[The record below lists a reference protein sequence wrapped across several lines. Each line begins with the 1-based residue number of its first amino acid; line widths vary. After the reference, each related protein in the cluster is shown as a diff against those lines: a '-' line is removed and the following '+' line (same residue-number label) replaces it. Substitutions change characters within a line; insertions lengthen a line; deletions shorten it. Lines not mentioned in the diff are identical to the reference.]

1 MLNHSIFS
9 ITYLLS
15 LIVLL
20 TIVLHALIIRIENK
34 SKSRIKTTQTYRVS
48 AAEPAVPLCNIE
60 RIYRETK
67 KPILSEDRMKPRMTH
82 LRLIGLWRRLLVA
95 ILFAVCLALLLPGI
109 SEAHAILLRS
119 DPAKDAVLSVA
130 PDQVRL
136 WFSETLNPAFS
147 TAAVVNGA
155 NRRVD
160 NRDAHI
166 SPSDATEMDVT
177 LQPNLPPAV
186 YVVIW
191 RTDSNDDGHILSGS
205 FLFMVSRPDGTVPT
219 LSGGTIP
226 GQNVFGASNLTG
238 LYTGQLDGP
247 TLFNLIMIMLVEL
260 GAVFWVGAQ
269 LWQLFVLQPATE
281 EHEEL
286 SGINHQ
292 VQRRFEKR
300 FSLPTLL
307 LLLLANAGVLIG
319 QAITITG
326 GNVASAFAPTLLGEL
341 ITSGRFGAYW
351 LMRVIVIVL
360 ALRLSLY
367 RLQVYRLQPV
377 PRSRL
382 VKAFVP
388 WTNLIL
394 GLALFIA
401 IAMSGHAAATSPN
414 VMVFAL
420 VVDWFHLL
428 AAALW
433 VGGMM
438 YIATSYLPILLQSS
452 VAERAYSLVTMLPY
466 YSPWALAGIIMMAV
480 TGPFS
485 ATVHLNSWEQLLTTA
500 YGRALVVKILLVGG
514 LLLTS
519 AIHVLL
525 LRPRLKKEYKKYTY
539 TAKRL
544 QSIQAEKA
552 PSHTVVGAPSLA
564 STAAMRSSTDQ
575 VEEESPRA
583 TRLIA
588 GQVRL
593 REVRLAKK
601 TNRMTAILRW
611 EPVLGV
617 AVLICVGLMNVFAG
631 TLSPIAAAGQPQ
643 QTTGTSSA
651 FTASVRTSDSK
662 FTVTLTINPNR
673 TGRNGFTVSV
683 VDTTTGTPISNVGV
697 SLYTTILDMDMGTD
711 TVNLQPDG
719 KGHFSG
725 SGDLVMGGDWQIR
738 IQLRTP
744 DNRLHE
750 AIVKFLTPY

>member
-67 KPILSEDRMKPRMTH
+67 NPILSEDRMKPRMTH

-367 RLQVYRLQPV
+367 RLQVYRLQP
-377 PRSRL
+377 L
-382 VKAFVP
+382 
-388 WTNLIL
+388 
-394 GLALFIA
+394 
-401 IAMSGHAAATSPN
+401 
-414 VMVFAL
+414 
-420 VVDWFHLL
+420 HLL